1 MKHVKLFTIIALAL
15 LLNANLSFTQDMRPP
30 APVQNEFFDAMVGNS
45 SGESLMNG
53 KTYDQTVSIQWDLN
67 HQFLTIKLTAVNK
80 SNTQDKYEGLGI
92 YGIDAKGNVRT
103 WWFDV
108 WGAGSVSTGTGTISG
123 NKMQTSEDSPYYHSN
138 NTFEIRDNTM
148 FINRQGSLKTPDGNE
163 IKFDETS
170 SFKKNK

>member
-1 MKHVKLFTIIALAL
+1 MKQVKLFTLIALAV

-45 SGESLMNG
+45 SGESVMNG
-53 KTYDQTVSIQWDLN
+53 KTYDQTVSVQWDLN
-67 HQFLTIKLTAVNK
+67 HQFIRINLVSVNK
-80 SNTQDKYEGLGI
+80 SNPQDKYEGLGI
-92 YGIDAKGNVRT
+92 YGIDAKGNVKT

-123 NKMQTSEDSPYYHSN
+123 DKMQTTEEGPYYRSN
-138 NTFEIRDNTM
+138 NTFEFRDNAM
-148 FINRQGSLKTPDGNE
+148 NINRQGSFKTPDGKE
-163 IKFDETS
+163 ISFNETS